1 MNTSGGRALEGLGGR
16 EPYQILPNSEYLRVL
31 SGRHTMG
38 DKVHGGKGNSP
49 DLQLR
54 SQNHS

>member
-1 MNTSGGRALEGLGGR
+1 MNTLGGRALEGLGGR
-16 EPYQILPNSEYLRVL
+16 ESYQTLPNSEYRGVL

-38 DKVHGGKGNSP
+38 DNVRGGKGNNP

-54 SQNHS
+54 SPSDN